1 LAKLLERFIE
11 IQSSV
16 FVWDFLCTKGKI
28 NSAIKFVPYIYF
40 IKADKEE
47 ADRLAGE
54 YTSRTQGV
62 KQRQSQRSMPKTKF
76 SKGIIQGKLM
86 AKEYEGVLLLIA
98 TILRFT
104 TGSSVLKVRKG
115 KTFSTE
121 DSIKDWITVVE
132 KLLMWVQ
139 WLKSDE
145 IPKKLVKR
153 AKKTSVLTNVF
164 NTESG

>member
-1 LAKLLERFIE
+1 
-11 IQSSV
+11 
-16 FVWDFLCTKGKI
+16 
-28 NSAIKFVPYIYF
+28 
-40 IKADKEE
+40 
-47 ADRLAGE
+47 
-54 YTSRTQGV
+54 
-62 KQRQSQRSMPKTKF
+62 
-76 SKGIIQGKLM
+76 M